1 MELKNIEKINSYYK
15 IVKLLDKEIINL
27 QKSMRSVFDNEL
39 GATIEL
45 HIDKVKAEPK
55 YKDPYEAIKEVQ
67 QRVFDHLRQRGFI
80 AMSFDHGDIMKPNK
94 TKSENDFV
102 LTNGEL
108 LAVLELLLR
117 QKESRRNKLLMDLE
131 KMGVKIK

>member
-1 MELKNIEKINSYYK
+1 MELKNIEKINSYYE

-27 QKSMRSVFDNEL
+27 QKSMRKVFDNEL
-39 GATIEL
+39 GATL
-45 HIDKVKAEPK
+45 TLNIDKVKEAQK
-55 YKDPYEAIKEVQ
+55 YKDPYEAIEEVQ
-67 QRVFDHLRQRGFI
+67 QRVFDHLRQGGFI
-80 AMSFDHGDIMKPNK
+80 AMSFDHGGIIKPNK
-94 TKSENDFV
+94 VKSENDFV
-102 LTNGEL
+102 LANGEL